1 MEHTAI
7 GHDNADFAAE
17 TDSARRF
24 AGVARLY
31 GASTLA
37 AFRQSHV
44 TIVGIGGVGSWAV
57 EALARSAVGQ
67 LTLIDLDM
75 IAESNVNRQVHA
87 LDGEFGRAKVSAMAQ
102 RIGLIN
108 PACEVHEIEDFITP
122 ENVTQLLC
130 ASCDYVID
138 ATDQV
143 RTKAAMIAW
152 AKLRAVPLISAGSAG
167 GQLDPARIAITD
179 LARTI
184 QDPLLARVRARLRR
198 EHGFPR
204 EPGRKFGIPAVFSS
218 EAVRP
223 PLVEGA
229 CGGRPVASGL
239 SCAGFGS
246 TVCVTAT
253 FGFIAAGEV
262 LRHLASR
269 SAASG

>member
-1 MEHTAI
+1 MAHTEI
-7 GHDNADFAAE
+7 GHDQEHFATE

-24 AGVARLY
+24 GGVARLY
-31 GASTLA
+31 GASALDT
-37 AFRQSHV
+37 FRRSHV
-44 TIVGIGGVGSWAV
+44 TVVGIGGVGSWAV
-57 EALARSAVGQ
+57 EALARSAIGK

-75 IAESNVNRQVHA
+75 IAESNVNRQAHA
-87 LDGEFGRAKVSAMAQ
+87 LAGEFGRAKVSGMAQ
-102 RIGLIN
+102 RIRLIN
-108 PACEVHEIEDFITP
+108 PRCEVHEIEDFVTP
-122 ENVTQLLC
+122 ENVAQLLC

-152 AKLRAVPLISAGSAG
+152 AKPRGVPLITAGSAG
-167 GQLDPARIAITD
+167 GQLDPTRIAITD

-184 QDPLLARVRARLRR
+184 QDPLLARVRSRLRR
-198 EHGFPR
+198 ECGFPR
-204 EPGRKFGIPAVFSS
+204 DPRRKFGIPAVFST

-229 CGGRPVASGL
+229 CGERPSAGGL

-262 LRHLASR
+262 LQHLASR
-269 SAASG
+269 RSTVG